1 MISVS
6 FTIYILLIIIQRI
19 TEMRISK
26 RNEKILLQKGA
37 IEFGK
42 SHFKFLIILHALF
55 FVSMVIEYSL
65 RAKIIELT
73 LYNVILFSFVV
84 ILQAFRFSTIKSLG
98 IYWTIRI
105 YRVPGEPLIKT
116 GLYKYLKHPIYIIV
130 ILEIIIIPLVFN
142 LYLTSIIFSVLN
154 LIAITV
160 RITVENKALNT

>member
-1 MISVS
+1 MISVL
-6 FTIYILLIIIQRI
+6 FALYLLLIIIQRI
-19 TEMRISK
+19 TEMKISK
-26 RNEKILLQKGA
+26 KNEKILIQKGA
-37 IEFGK
+37 VEFGK
-42 SHFKFLIILHALF
+42 PHFKLIIMLHTLF

-65 RAKIIELT
+65 KANSIELT

-105 YRVPGEPLIKT
+105 FRVPGEPLIKT
-116 GLYKYLKHPIYIIV
+116 GLYKYLRHPIYIIV

-142 LYLTSIIFSVLN
+142 LYLTSIIFTILN

>member
-42 SHFKFLIILHALF
+42 SHFKFLIMLHALF
-55 FVSMVIEYSL
+55 FISMVIEYSL

-73 LYNVILFSFVV
+73 LYNVLLLSFVV

-105 YRVPGEPLIKT
+105 FRVPGEPLIKT

>member
-1 MISVS
+1 
-6 FTIYILLIIIQRI
+6 
-19 TEMRISK
+19 MRISK
-26 RNEKILLQKGA
+26 RNEKVLIQKGA
-37 IEFGK
+37 VEFGK
-42 SHFKFLIILHALF
+42 PHFKFLIMLHALF
-55 FVSMVIEYSL
+55 FISMVIEYSL

-84 ILQAFRFSTIKSLG
+84 ILQALRFSTIRSLG

-105 YRVPGEPLIKT
+105 YRVPGEPLINT

-142 LYLTSIIFSVLN
+142 LFLTSIIFTILN

-160 RITVENKALNT
+160 RITIENKALNT

>member
-1 MISVS
+1 MITVC
-6 FTIYILLIIIQRI
+6 FAIYLFLIIIQRI

-26 RNEKILLQKGA
+26 RNEKILIQKGA
-37 IEFGK
+37 VEFGK
-42 SHFKFLIILHALF
+42 PHFKFLIMLHTLVF
-55 FVSMVIEYSL
+55 ISMVIEYSL
-65 RAKIIELT
+65 KAKSIELT

-98 IYWTIRI
+98 NYWTIRI

-142 LYLTSIIFSVLN
+142 LYLTSIIFTILN

>member
-1 MISVS
+1 MISVC
-6 FTIYILLIIIQRI
+6 FAIYLLLIIIQRI

-26 RNEKILLQKGA
+26 RNEKVLIQKGA
-37 IEFGK
+37 VEFGK
-42 SHFKFLIILHALF
+42 SHFKFIIMLHALF
-55 FVSMVIEYSL
+55 FISMVFEYSVK
-65 RAKIIELT
+65 AKSIEFT
-73 LYNVILFSFVV
+73 LYNIILLSFVV

-98 IYWTIRI
+98 IYWTTRI

-142 LYLTSIIFSVLN
+142 LYLTSIIFTILN

>member
-42 SHFKFLIILHALF
+42 SHFKFLIMLHALF
-55 FVSMVIEYSL
+55 FISMVIEYSL

-73 LYNVILFSFVV
+73 LYNVLLLSFVV

-105 YRVPGEPLIKT
+105 FRVPGEPLIKT

-142 LYLTSIIFSVLN
+142 LYLTSIIFTVLN

>member
-1 MISVS
+1 
-6 FTIYILLIIIQRI
+6 
-19 TEMRISK
+19 MRISK

-105 YRVPGEPLIKT
+105 FRVPGEPLIKT

>member
-73 LYNVILFSFVV
+73 LYNIILFSFVV

-105 YRVPGEPLIKT
+105 FRVPGEPLIKT

-142 LYLTSIIFSVLN
+142 LYLTSIIFTVLN

>member
-142 LYLTSIIFSVLN
+142 LYLTSIIFTVLN

>member
-1 MISVS
+1 
-6 FTIYILLIIIQRI
+6 
-19 TEMRISK
+19 MRISK